1 MIRKSKKGNAVTKRE
16 ARSMGSCVDYL
27 QDRMERVWMIAS
39 PDSTKELIAEVVEG
53 ARSNGDYKTMLQ
65 AAKVMSEFL
74 KIAAQSGVQM
84 LDIQRKMDSGQP
96 ENQVNVQVN
105 SVSSVPS
112 LEEAQR
118 EIERYCEIVGSSS
131 DGRGLIGRTSGL
143 DGEVSEDHIGRETG
157 GPGRVDADRI
167 AILSPE
173 DCPPPAEPC
182 PTDPVSTGAGL
193 LATKET
199 STVSDTESS

>member
-1 MIRKSKKGNAVTKRE
+1 MIRKSKKGGLVTKRE
-16 ARSMGSCVDYL
+16 ADGMASSLGYL
-27 QDRMERVWMIAS
+27 QDRMDKVWMIAN
-39 PDSTKELIAEVVEG
+39 PDSTRDLISEVVDG
-53 ARSNGDYKTMLQ
+53 ARSSGDYKTMLQ

-84 LDIQRKMDSGQP
+84 LDIHRKMDSGQP

-131 DGRGLIGRTSGL
+131 DGRSLIGRASGL
-143 DGEVSEDHIGRETG
+143 DGEVSEDHERGEAGGR
-157 GPGRVDADRI
+157 GRVDAERI
-167 AILSPE
+167 AVLSPE
-173 DCPPPAEPC
+173 DCPPPTEPC
-182 PTDPVSTGAGL
+182 STDPVSAGAGL
-193 LATKET
+193 LATEET
-199 STVSDTESS
+199 SSVSDTESS